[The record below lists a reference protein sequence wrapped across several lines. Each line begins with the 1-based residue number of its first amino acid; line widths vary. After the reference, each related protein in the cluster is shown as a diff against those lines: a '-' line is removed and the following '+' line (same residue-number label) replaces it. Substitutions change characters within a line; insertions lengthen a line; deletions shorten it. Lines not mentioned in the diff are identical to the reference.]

1 MSSIVLST
9 LNARY
14 IHSALGLR
22 YLKANL
28 GDLQSEAQIIEF
40 IVTARPIDIVEQIL
54 MHQPRIIGLGVY
66 IWNVEQTT
74 QVVALL
80 KEVRPD
86 IIIVLGGPEVSYEC
100 DAQRIVSLADYVV
113 CGAGEVSFRRLCRQ
127 VINNDLPFT
136 KVITPNTASLSE
148 LVMPY
153 DLYTDEDISHRV
165 LYVEASRGCPFKCA
179 FCLSALDKTAWS
191 FEIDLFLMA
200 MDRLYERG
208 ARRFKF
214 VDRTFNLKIDSSI
227 KILEFFLE
235 RLDDDL
241 FLHFEVIPDHLPEKL
256 KTVIQK
262 FPEGS
267 LQFEIGI
274 QTFNAEV
281 QSLISRKQ
289 DTKKSQANILWLRNE
304 TNAHLHT
311 DLIWG
316 LPGEGIESIAYGFNQ
331 LVACKSHEIQVGI
344 LKRLRG
350 TPLVR
355 HTEVYKMKYAPYPPY
370 QILSTSQIDFFTMQR
385 LVRFSRY
392 WDLIA
397 NNGRFKNTLPLIL
410 GEQPFERFMQ
420 LSDWLYKTTGQTHK
434 LALPRLF
441 KLLYQ
446 GVCECYF
453 LDEKVVSDV
462 LLSDFQESGLKGQ
475 PGFIEKGHSKN
486 ASKDHSKTIFR
497 QKRHI

>member
-1 MSSIVLST
+1 MSPIILST

-28 GDLQSEAQIIEF
+28 GDLQSKAQIIEF
-40 IVTARPIDIVEQIL
+40 IVTARPIDIVEQLL

-74 QVVALL
+74 RVVALL
-80 KEVRPD
+80 KEIRPD
-86 IIIVLGGPEVSYEC
+86 IVIVLGGPEVSYEC
-100 DAQRIVSLADYVV
+100 DSQPIVHLADYVV
-113 CGAGEVSFRRLCRQ
+113 RGAGEVSFSQLCQ
-127 VINNDLPFT
+127 KIMDGDLPSI
-136 KVITPNTASLSE
+136 KVIPSSAAPLSE

-153 DLYTDEDISHRV
+153 DLYTDEDISHRI
-165 LYVEASRGCPFKCA
+165 LYVEASRGCPFKCE

-191 FEIDLFLMA
+191 FDIDQFLQA
-200 MDRLYERG
+200 MSDLYERG

-227 KILEFFLE
+227 KVLEFFLK

-256 KTVIQK
+256 KVVIQK
-262 FPEGS
+262 FSEGS
-267 LQFEIGI
+267 LQFEIGV
-274 QTFNAEV
+274 QTFNTEV
-281 QSLISRKQ
+281 QSLISRRQ
-289 DTKKSQANILWLRNE
+289 NSEKSKANILWLRHE
-304 TNAHLHT
+304 TNVHLHT
-311 DLIWG
+311 DLILG
-316 LPGEGIESIAYGFNQ
+316 LPGESLESIAHGFNQ
-331 LVACKSHEIQVGI
+331 LVACKPHEIQVGI

-355 HTEVYKMKYAPYPPY
+355 HTEVYEMKYAPYPPY
-370 QILSTSQIDFFTMQR
+370 QVLNTKEVDFFTMQR
-385 LVRFSRY
+385 LARFARY

-410 GEQPFERFMQ
+410 GEQPFERFMR
-420 LSDWLYKTTGQTHK
+420 LCDWLYKKTGQTHRF
-434 LALPRLF
+434 ALPRLF

-446 GVCECYF
+446 GLIESY
-453 LDEKVVSDV
+453 
-462 LLSDFQESGLKGQ
+462 LLSEVAVSGALFSDFKESGLKGQ
-475 PGFIEKGHSKN
+475 PGFVDKNRLKEK
-486 ASKDHSKTIFR
+486 SKTIFR
-497 QKRHI
+497 QKRHIIGG